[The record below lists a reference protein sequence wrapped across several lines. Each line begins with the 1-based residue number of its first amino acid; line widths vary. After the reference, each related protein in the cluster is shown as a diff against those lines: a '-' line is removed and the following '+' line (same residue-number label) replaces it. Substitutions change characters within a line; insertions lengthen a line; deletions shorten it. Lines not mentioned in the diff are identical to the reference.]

1 MSLPFQLPNLDFNKH
16 TCDSFAYLLNDEDL
30 SDVTLVSDDLS
41 QVKAHRIVLSVSSP
55 FFRQLLQTNPQSRSV
70 FYIGGVNQQM
80 LKHLKDLMYI
90 GRVEEEIEN
99 IDLFMNLVK
108 QFRVLDHLIGE
119 GTENQL
125 KGEFDFKTMHNETI
139 ISNEFIFDA
148 ATVEDH
154 NETENDDV
162 DVTKTV

>member
-1 MSLPFQLPNLDFNKH
+1 MLLPFQLPVLDFNKH

-55 FFRQLLQTNPQSRSV
+55 FFRQLLQTNPQSQSV

-119 GTENQL
+119 GTQAQL
-125 KGEFDFKTMHNETI
+125 KGEINLKTCTM
-139 ISNEFIFDA
+139 
-148 ATVEDH
+148 
-154 NETENDDV
+154 
-162 DVTKTV
+162 KR

>member
-1 MSLPFQLPNLDFNKH
+1 
-16 TCDSFAYLLNDEDL
+16 
-30 SDVTLVSDDLS
+30 
-41 QVKAHRIVLSVSSP
+41 
-55 FFRQLLQTNPQSRSV
+55 
-70 FYIGGVNQQM
+70 M

-119 GTENQL
+119 GTQAQL
-125 KGEFDFKTMHNETI
+125 KGEINLKTMHDETI

-148 ATVEDH
+148 ATVEDEDH